1 MDQKAWYIHTM
12 EYHNS
17 HRMKYSHF
25 QLNGG
30 NLKKLYGAKQV
41 IMIKAKIGH
50 LCNNLKHTTLLKNYW
65 ESTNILRVLSNL
77 RGKKD
82 IHGMGGGRKVI
93 NQLKRNSSPP
103 NKVTDFSVLLNFKV
117 ITSNLSSN
125 FSYFTLIT
133 KDILYT
139 FLYHILLLFYTVLL
153 L

>member
-1 MDQKAWYIHTM
+1 MNGSKRHGTYILWNITTAI
-12 EYHNS
+12 
-17 HRMKYSHF
+17 RMKYSHF

-30 NLKKLYGAKQV
+30 NLKKYGAKQV

-93 NQLKRNSSPP
+93 NQLKRNSPLP
-103 NKVTDFSVLLNFKV
+103 Q
-117 ITSNLSSN
+117 
-125 FSYFTLIT
+125 T
-133 KDILYT
+133 K
-139 FLYHILLLFYTVLL
+139 
-153 L
+153 